1 MSGSFIRGRTLHK
14 EDIDPRGKGLV
25 WSGNQP
31 SLAFSVEKNSRP
43 ALLNSKPAIILKS
56 LTLVC
61 FVVFC
66 LFFLW
71 GGGGGVEI
79 LQKCATWEKVICKDT
94 KMKVQVTCA
103 MYCSAPINLITVNTF

>member
-43 ALLNSKPAIILKS
+43 ALLNSKPACVLKS
-56 LTLVC
+56 LTLS
-61 FVVFC
+61 FVFC
-66 LFFLW
+66 
-71 GGGGGVEI
+71 GEI
-79 LQKCATWEKVICKDT
+79 LQKCAISFPLPEHIY
-94 KMKVQVTCA
+94 A
-103 MYCSAPINLITVNTF
+103 